1 MPKNPL
7 SVFIEKHNL
16 IFESLIGVFNEKC
29 LFVGS
34 ISLNAFDVVH
44 REIKDIDL
52 IVPNALFKAMYPNE
66 NRHKRLVLQGVGV
79 CIWGEQPEIFDAL
92 EVVLWHEPTVQIWVV
107 HPRYAI
113 SAKRAYIEQ
122 LQKQLQEKPFLNDSL
137 QQSLD
142 KHLEDVRLFELVM
155 PFEPTCVME
164 NANVAESSLSGRKAT
179 LCVINPNSIRN

>member
-1 MPKNPL
+1 MSKNPL

-113 SAKRAYIEQ
+113 SAKRAYI
-122 LQKQLQEKPFLNDSL
+122 KQLQEMPRLTDNLK
-137 QQSLD
+137 QSLD
-142 KHLEDVRLFELVM
+142 KHLKDVQMFELAM
-155 PFEPTCVME
+155 PAEPACVME
-164 NANVAESSLSGRKAT
+164 AAN
-179 LCVINPNSIRN
+179 INTDYNNNRNS